1 VLSYTVA
8 NENICLKERHDSD
21 PAQNVLYYPGPL
33 QVRIKKT
40 CSQELSILN
49 VDGRMI
55 VETDINYHPSS
66 EIGIVACIQQID
78 NPGCMVFSAD
88 QNFALNCSPRIV
100 DVLFI
105 QSHIPFTFKY
115 ADRSV
120 VRRVDIFI
128 HQKEAEKLLSPFL
141 LNKIDE
147 HDMIAIRTD
156 SRNKIVEELLE
167 TINKKLQGDH
177 LCRYLHE
184 LIVCLNE
191 NGKWKPRF

>member
-1 VLSYTVA
+1 MERQNGDVA
-8 NENICLKERHDSD
+8 DNFLH
-21 PAQNVLYYPGPL
+21 YPGPL

-40 CSQELSILN
+40 CSHELSILN
-49 VDGRMI
+49 IDGRMM
-55 VETDINYHPSS
+55 VETDINYQPSN
-66 EIGIVACIQQID
+66 EIGVVACIQQID

-88 QNFALNCSPRIV
+88 QNFALNCSPRII

-120 VRRVDIFI
+120 VRRVDMFI
-128 HQKEAEKLLSPFL
+128 HQREAEKLLSPSL

-147 HDMIAIRTD
+147 HDMIAIRAD
-156 SRNKIVEELLE
+156 SRNQMVEELLT
-167 TINKKLQGDH
+167 TINQKLQGDH
-177 LCRYLHE
+177 LCQYLHE